1 MLHQEREWS
10 VAHAL
15 YFVSVLTVTRI
26 GGLLASK
33 RTTNWSTNR
42 DMHATATSSVN
53 TSRRTNLIKQR
64 AKCKRKK
71 PVAWRETEE
80 RRKRKAGREASCS
93 TTVLTISASG
103 TWGIPA

>member
-15 YFVSVLTVTRI
+15 CFVSVLTVTRI

-53 TSRRTNLIKQR
+53 TSRRTNLKGSVRRRQ
-64 AKCKRKK
+64 C
-71 PVAWRETEE
+71 VAGRDGRTE
-80 RRKRKAGREASCS
+80 RRKRKSRDAC
-93 TTVLTISASG
+93 
-103 TWGIPA
+103 